1 MIKESIA
8 KVVEGNDLSRA
19 EARQAF
25 DEIMQGKASDALIA
39 SFITALR
46 MKGETADE
54 IIGAAESMRSVAARV
69 EPKVSGKILDVVGTG
84 GDKKSSMNVSTASAF
99 VAAGAGCIV
108 AKHGN
113 RSVSSRCGAADVL
126 EKLGVKIGLNNE
138 QNSRIIEKIGVAF
151 LFAPM
156 HHPAMKYAVGPRK
169 EIGIRTIFNIVGPIT
184 NPANASTYLLGV
196 YDVELAEKLARVL
209 SGLNT
214 EKALVVHGLDGFDEI
229 SLSGETRV
237 FEVSKGTVK
246 SYTVRPEEFGLKR
259 CKEED
264 LSVFG
269 VDEAAEAIRSV
280 LSGKDKTP
288 KSRIVELNAGAAI
301 YANGKAS
308 SIGEGIK
315 MAKNSIVSGSALK
328 KLNQLIEESNRQ

>member
-108 AKHGN
+108 AKNRN
-113 RSVSSRCGAADVL
+113 RSGFSRWGA
-126 EKLGVKIGLNNE
+126 
-138 QNSRIIEKIGVAF
+138 
-151 LFAPM
+151 
-156 HHPAMKYAVGPRK
+156 
-169 EIGIRTIFNIVGPIT
+169 
-184 NPANASTYLLGV
+184 
-196 YDVELAEKLARVL
+196 
-209 SGLNT
+209 
-214 EKALVVHGLDGFDEI
+214 
-229 SLSGETRV
+229 
-237 FEVSKGTVK
+237 
-246 SYTVRPEEFGLKR
+246 
-259 CKEED
+259 
-264 LSVFG
+264 
-269 VDEAAEAIRSV
+269 
-280 LSGKDKTP
+280 
-288 KSRIVELNAGAAI
+288 
-301 YANGKAS
+301 
-308 SIGEGIK
+308 
-315 MAKNSIVSGSALK
+315 
-328 KLNQLIEESNRQ
+328 